1 MASFKAF
8 ALLLVVLVMCE
19 VAAAQNLRELAH
31 EHAKRHPGEP
41 LLQVASPA
49 DYKPKTIEALTR
61 EAEVIVQ
68 ATLVQ
73 ARSYVSPDADR
84 VLTDYSI
91 VTPTVLADRSPALT
105 LSRAGTAPALILT
118 TYGGEVV
125 LEGVTVRG
133 FDTSR
138 EPIANGAQYLLFL
151 RPSRSGQAGQYEI
164 YYGGIFEIAG
174 GNARALIRDRDRVF
188 KDAANAPLP
197 SLLNQIRAAA
207 PVR

>member
-8 ALLLVVLVMCE
+8 ALLLVVLVTCE

-31 EHAKRHPGEP
+31 EQAKRHPGEP

-91 VTPTVLADRSPALT
+91 VTPTVLVGR
-105 LSRAGTAPALILT
+105 
-118 TYGGEVV
+118 
-125 LEGVTVRG
+125 
-133 FDTSR
+133 
-138 EPIANGAQYLLFL
+138 
-151 RPSRSGQAGQYEI
+151 
-164 YYGGIFEIAG
+164 
-174 GNARALIRDRDRVF
+174 
-188 KDAANAPLP
+188 
-197 SLLNQIRAAA
+197 A
-207 PVR
+207 PV